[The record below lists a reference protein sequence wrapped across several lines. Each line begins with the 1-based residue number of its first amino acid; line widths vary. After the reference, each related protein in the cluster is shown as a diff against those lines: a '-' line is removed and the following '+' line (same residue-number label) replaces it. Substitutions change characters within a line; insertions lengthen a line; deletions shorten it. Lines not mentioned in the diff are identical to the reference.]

1 MLEEPIRTICGAT
14 LPDSKL
20 TPPPHG
26 HLSLLAHGVGS
37 LQASPDNGN
46 ETDSFGS
53 LLIVAMAVASV
64 PAPHRFAT

>member
-26 HLSLLAHGVGS
+26 HLSL
-37 LQASPDNGN
+37 QASPDNGN
-46 ETDSFGS
+46 ETDPFGS